1 MFPTW
6 FTVCMREKKK
16 TAESDTRLTI
26 DVNLKRMQIVTLCM
40 KEPVTLENI

>member
-1 MFPTW
+1 MK
-6 FTVCMREKKK
+6 EKKK

-26 DVNLKRMQIVTLCM
+26 DVNLKRLQIVTLCM